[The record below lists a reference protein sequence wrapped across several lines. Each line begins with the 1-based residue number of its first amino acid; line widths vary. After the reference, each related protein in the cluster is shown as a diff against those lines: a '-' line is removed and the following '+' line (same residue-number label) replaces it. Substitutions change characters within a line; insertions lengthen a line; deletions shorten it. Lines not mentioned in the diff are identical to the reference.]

1 VTGLDTH
8 MPALLM
14 KLTQSGPVFLTGGA
28 QGCEGSVVCTAV
40 LMGGIMFNVW
50 RAKVRGTAAAGLV
63 HI

>member
-1 VTGLDTH
+1 
-8 MPALLM
+8 MPALLV

-50 RAKVRGTAAAGLV
+50 RARVRGTAAAGLV